1 MLKVIV
7 CVEAHLF
14 IMLHNDL
21 KKNKKLRHQV
31 QKILVVGC
39 HRSNLNGL
47 YLRGNYSS
55 FADGVNWVIITPSRE
70 SRWK

>member
-21 KKNKKLRHQV
+21 KKKKNCAIKFKGAWWYKR
-31 QKILVVGC
+31 C

-70 SRWK
+70 SR

>member
-21 KKNKKLRHQV
+21 NKKKNCAIKFKGSWWYN
-31 QKILVVGC
+31 KC
-39 HRSNLNGL
+39 HHSNLNGL
-47 YLRGNYSS
+47 YLRGNHSS
-55 FADGVNWVIITPSRE
+55 FADGMSWVIITPSRE
-70 SRWK
+70 SR